1 MSDFPSNIV
10 VAGGESPKGKPDK
23 VKYTSADLLRGAYAM
38 LLAELEESVR
48 KRIVND
54 INSAAASQ
62 FARAVCYYVDDLE
75 NRPRLEKFLTNNN
88 VPAKI
93 LP

>member
-1 MSDFPSNIV
+1 MSEFPSNIV
-10 VAGGESPKGKPDK
+10 VAGGEAPKGNPDK

-38 LLAELEESVR
+38 LLAELDESVR

-54 INSAAASQ
+54 INSAASSQ
-62 FARAVCYYVDDLE
+62 FARAVANYVDDHE
-75 NRPRLEKFLTNNN
+75 NLARLEKFLTNNKI
-88 VPAKI
+88 PAKI

>member
-1 MSDFPSNIV
+1 MNLPSNLV
-10 VAGGESPKGKPDK
+10 VAGGEAPKGDPDK

-38 LLAELEESVR
+38 LLAELEEPTR

-54 INSAAASQ
+54 LNSAVSSQ

-75 NRPRLEKFLTNNN
+75 NRAKIEKFLTKNN